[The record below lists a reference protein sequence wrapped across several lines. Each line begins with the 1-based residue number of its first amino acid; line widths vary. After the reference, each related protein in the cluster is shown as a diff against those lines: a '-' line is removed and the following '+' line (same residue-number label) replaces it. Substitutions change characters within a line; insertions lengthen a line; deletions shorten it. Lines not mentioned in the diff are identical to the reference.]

1 MRTAIFPASFD
12 QLEAIREFAAQAARD
27 AGLNDS
33 EAEAAVLAVDEAC
46 SNIIEHAY
54 RGLTG
59 GDIECTC
66 DLGRNQLTIALR
78 DHGRPFD
85 PGKLPPPDL
94 TSDVAHR
101 RVGGLGVYLI
111 HKNMDEVRYEA
122 LGASGNVL
130 TMVKRRKP
138 RK

>member
-12 QLEAIREFAAQAARD
+12 QLNAIREFAAQAARD
-27 AGLNDS
+27 AGLGDS
-33 EAEAAVLAVDEAC
+33 DIDAVVQAVDEAC

-54 RGLTG
+54 RGVPV

-66 DLGRNQLTIALR
+66 DLGQNMLTIALR

-85 PGKLPPPDL
+85 ARKLRPPDL

-111 HKNMDEVRYEA
+111 QKLMDEVHFEG
-122 LGASGNVL
+122 LGASGNVITL
-130 TMVKRRKP
+130 VKRGKGL
-138 RK
+138 K